1 MILLKNRCFSPYSEE
16 NMIFS
21 SPPGAAGS
29 SSPPCPLFTDFLSPE
44 PSGVIALIRS
54 PAEHSARLH
63 FTGRRRSKKVKKRP
77 ASPCRKITF
86 LLFHFFTFLLVIT
99 AESEDTAVRQNFNR
113 KGTVRQSFRLFLNY
127 ISGDLF

>member
-1 MILLKNRCFSPYSEE
+1 
-16 NMIFS
+16 MIFS

-63 FTGRRRSKKVKKRP
+63 FTGRRRSKKVKKTGF
-77 ASPCRKITF
+77 ALSEDYFFTF
-86 LLFHFFTFLLVIT
+86 SLFHFFTC
-99 AESEDTAVRQNFNR
+99 DNGG
-113 KGTVRQSFRLFLNY
+113 K
-127 ISGDLF
+127 